1 MEKAQHAILR
11 FAKYKGPE
19 IGNIEAHNERTKE
32 KYASNPDVDTS
43 RSKYNFHLIQPYQK
57 YRAEAERQ
65 IVAAGCRT
73 RKDSVRVVEALVTA
87 SPEFFKGKKR
97 AEIRAFFEEALTF
110 IGSHQSKDTIIS
122 AVVHMDEKTP
132 HMHLSFIPL
141 TEDQR
146 LSAKDIV
153 GNKKKLTWWQDEFW
167 KHMVKKYPDLERGES
182 ASQTGRDHIPPRV
195 FKEMTRLTKQKE
207 KLEGI
212 LAGINPFNAKSRAE
226 EIGKLLDGYIPAVE
240 KMQTLLTKYNVAF
253 TQTAAENKRLKK
265 KNSQLAES
273 LDAAQEKSVLKK
285 LQDSQLRRDYEAA
298 ISTLERIP
306 PEVLD
311 WYTQGDHARK
321 ERPIEEVL

>member
-1 MEKAQHAILR
+1 MRVAPI
-11 FAKYKGPE
+11 
-19 IGNIEAHNERTKE
+19 IIT
-32 KYASNPDVDTS
+32 
-43 RSKYNFHLIQPYQK
+43 LIV
-57 YRAEAERQ
+57 
-65 IVAAGCRT
+65 I
-73 RKDSVRVVEALVTA
+73 
-87 SPEFFKGKKR
+87 
-97 AEIRAFFEEALTF
+97 TF

-132 HMHLSFIPL
+132 HMHLSFVPL

-195 FKEMTRLTKQKE
+195 FKEMTRLTKQKV
-207 KLEGI
+207 KLEG
-212 LAGINPFNAKSRAE
+212 LLSGISPFNAKSRAE

-253 TQTAAENKRLKK
+253 TKTAAENKRLKK